1 MREAK
6 MQRKFWRWA
15 ALPLMGLFV
24 PALVLVTGG
33 CGSFAAKL
41 QTGLPQAQPTVIG
54 PLSGPVPPTFTP
66 VMPPGYKSPTP
77 IPPEHRA
84 YIVAMGAD
92 NHFGRPAIHPRLPT
106 PGSTA
111 LPISEQDVKQ
121 YVEAH
126 SADKRRSGAI
136 PDGDLQLLGVEQTQL
151 VEVYRR
157 YMPVVLTFDQ

>member
-6 MQRKFWRWA
+6 MQRKFWRGA

-33 CGSFAAKL
+33 CGSFAARL

-66 VMPPGYKSPTP
+66 VMTPGYKSPTP
-77 IPPEHRA
+77 IAPEHLAGLASVGPDQRG
-84 YIVAMGAD
+84 V
-92 NHFGRPAIHPRLPT
+92 PAIVPHTAT

-111 LPISEQDVKQ
+111 LPVSSEDVWQ
-121 YVEAH
+121 Y
-126 SADKRRSGAI
+126 ADVHKLAPPAAI
-136 PDGDLQLLGVEQTQL
+136 LL
-151 VEVYRR
+151 VEGEPQV
-157 YMPVVLTFDQ
+157 MSVELAQL